1 MPIHLPQTGDFQ
13 VVAVFSLVVLGALC
27 ARYWRATLAVAAAV
41 LIVAGLIALNVV
53 LDLRVLHQLAGYLH
67 DIRQVFG

>member
-1 MPIHLPQTGDFQ
+1 MPIHLPHPGDLQ

-27 ARYWRATLAVAAAV
+27 VRYWRATLAVATAMV
-41 LIVAGLIALNVV
+41 IVAGLIALNVV
-53 LDLRVLHQLAGYLH
+53 LDLRILHQLGEYLH